1 MSRKDIKYI
10 ILFSLHN
17 IRFKKMLWL
26 TDTSQAIH
34 SYFEKSVLDYGCLII
49 NLHQLQNTY
58 GYVAYS
64 PDDEKSQMRVFTGMW
79 DYSWVDMFLVCE
91 FDRKYHI

>member
-1 MSRKDIKYI
+1 
-10 ILFSLHN
+10 
-17 IRFKKMLWL
+17 MLWL

-79 DYSWVDMFLVCE
+79 DHSWVDMFLVCE